1 MHQFGFFFVPSQH
14 YLVNNLNLI
23 KMRIKVNNQEVVI
36 FQGATVK
43 DALLKSFSR
52 DDIDKALINSVE
64 AYDQWGHEIG
74 LDSPLKPDQTIT
86 YQFKQ

>member
-23 KMRIKVNNQEVVI
+23 KMRIKVNNHEVVI